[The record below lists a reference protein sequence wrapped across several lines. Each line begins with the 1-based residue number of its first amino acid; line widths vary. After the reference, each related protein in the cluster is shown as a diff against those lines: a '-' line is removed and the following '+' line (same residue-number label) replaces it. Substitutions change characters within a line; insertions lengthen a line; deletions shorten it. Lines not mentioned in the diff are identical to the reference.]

1 LAPAFVVGAFAC
13 RQIKADCTGTMA
25 KKPAAQSGK
34 RMTVAEKYASL
45 KRQTERAGMTV
56 KEENGKLV
64 VSRKPSGGK
73 KG

>member
-1 LAPAFVVGAFAC
+1 MVGVFC
-13 RQIKADCTGTMA
+13 GWQIKADCIGTMA

-64 VSRKPSGGK
+64 VRRKPSGGK
-73 KG
+73 QR

>member
-1 LAPAFVVGAFAC
+1 
-13 RQIKADCTGTMA
+13 MA

-64 VSRKPSGGK
+64 VRRKPSGGK
-73 KG
+73 QR